1 MEEAPVKKGVSE
13 AQKRAIK
20 KYYESHKEKVNE
32 LARIRYEKKA
42 VMKKEELLKKMSE
55 EKKKNVLIDLEE
67 ERKLIY
73 ANTYITG
80 ILCKG
85 CGNYLPPMTMNEHL
99 DGDNPKNKCKKCFDD
114 TPPVAPVVKEESNFY
129 YLE

>member
-1 MEEAPVKKGVSE
+1 MKKGVSD

-20 KYYESHKEKVNE
+20 KYYDTHREKVNE
-32 LARIRYEKKA
+32 LARIRYEKRA
-42 VMKKEELLKKMSE
+42 VMKKDQLLKKISE

-73 ANTYITG
+73 SNTYITG

-99 DGDNPKNKCKKCFDD
+99 DKDNAKNKCKNCNSDSA
-114 TPPVAPVVKEESNFY
+114 PPVSLAVKEETNIY